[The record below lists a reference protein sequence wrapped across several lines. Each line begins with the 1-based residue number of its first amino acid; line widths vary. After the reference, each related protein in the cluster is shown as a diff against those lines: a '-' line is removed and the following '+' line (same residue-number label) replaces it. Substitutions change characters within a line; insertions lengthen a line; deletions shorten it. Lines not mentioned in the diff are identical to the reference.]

1 MKKRMLIM
9 DPDDNVGILLE
20 DVAKG
25 ETVTFEDTDL
35 KAKEAIVFA
44 HKMALRDI
52 PKGEDIIKYG
62 EIIGYSL
69 QEIKKGQWVHIHN
82 IDDVRGREGRL
93 S

>member
-1 MKKRMLIM
+1 LKKRMLIM